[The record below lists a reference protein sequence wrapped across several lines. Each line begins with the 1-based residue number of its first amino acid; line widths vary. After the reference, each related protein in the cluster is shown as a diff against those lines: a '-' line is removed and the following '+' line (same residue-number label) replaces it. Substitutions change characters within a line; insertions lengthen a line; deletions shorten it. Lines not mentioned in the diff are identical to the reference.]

1 LNKKT
6 RLKSTDERENQKY
19 IEELIE
25 QVQSDF
31 EKRRNERLSY
41 ERQWEL
47 NMNFLNGNQYCDLNS
62 RGEILDDGKTFY
74 WQNRGVY
81 NHIAPIL
88 DTRLSKF
95 ASVEPTISV
104 RPKTDDDV
112 DVAAASLAEKLIEN
126 AVKNTKLYE
135 VVKKVTVW
143 SETCGTGFYKIIWNA
158 YGGNKIGSSDGQD
171 VFEGDVE
178 VVAVAPFEIFP
189 DSLYTEKLQ
198 DCESIIHARA
208 MTDSKVNEKYGV
220 KLSGDRIDVTGLTKL
235 GSFTNKD
242 SDKSVL
248 DDATI
253 VIEKYYKPCA
263 KYPNGQL
270 VTVAGNKL
278 LYIGELPY
286 FNGENKNRIYPF
298 VKQLS
303 IEQAG
308 CFFGSSVI
316 ERLIPIQRAFNA
328 VKNRKHEFLNRLSM
342 GVMTVEDGSID
353 VDNLSEEG
361 LSPGKVLV
369 YRQGSKAPELMSD
382 MSMPSDFNEEEEKL
396 LNEFVIVSGVSNVTS
411 SSSNASLSSGTALEI
426 LVEQD
431 NSRLLMT
438 AEGIRRCYLE
448 ISKHI
453 IRLYAQFS
461 SVRAVKFQ
469 DDFNKT
475 RIVYADDKTLSS
487 DDVYIVNENELLY
500 TARQKKEMVFKLY
513 ESGLLADEEGKLRPS
528 IKEKILSLL
537 GYKELDYQ
545 KGLARLQEDKAQRE
559 NDRLKKEQVD
569 IEEIDDDSIHIDEHI
584 RYVLSEYTTLKEE
597 QKQRF
602 YTHILQHK
610 QRIKNNSIIGENENG
625 KNQ

>member
-1 LNKKT
+1 MNKKT

-189 DSLYTEKLQ
+189 DNLYTEKLQ

-208 MTDSKVNEKYGV
+208 MTVSKVNEKYGV

-308 CFFGSSVI
+308 CFFGASVI

-559 NDRLKKEQVD
+559 NDKLKKEQVD